1 VAIDF
6 KDPFIQKSLL
16 GGLGLAALLYLYF
29 GTAVLPV
36 CFQPQAA
43 KAKELREEVDRMAT
57 DLARAKAT
65 AQGLKSL
72 EAQYAR
78 LEWDW
83 KLAQDLLPEKSE
95 IPQFLTGVTRSGLDC
110 GLEVRLFEPKSPIRH
125 GFFTESPVAM
135 KVAGQYHQ
143 AGEFL
148 ARISSL
154 PRLVNVDKLQMRE
167 ETGSDTKEHTVEME
181 LILSAYYLE
190 NDAPVSKAASS
201 AQASEP
207 VVKASTGNH

>member
-1 VAIDF
+1 V
-6 KDPFIQKSLL
+6 
-16 GGLGLAALLYLYF
+16 
-29 GTAVLPV
+29 
-36 CFQPQAA
+36 A
-43 KAKELREEVDRMAT
+43 KAREIREEVERVSA

-72 EAQYAR
+72 ESQYAR
-78 LEWDW
+78 LEQDW
-83 KLAQDLLPEKSE
+83 ERAQDLLPEKSE
-95 IPQFLTGVTRSGLDC
+95 IPEFLTGVTRSGLDC
-110 GLEVRLFEPKSPIRH
+110 GLEVRLFEPKTTVRH

-167 ETGSDTKEHTVEME
+167 ETGSDAKEHTVEME

-190 NDAPVSKAASS
+190 NGTPASKATSS
-201 AQASEP
+201 AQTSEP
-207 VVKASTGNH
+207 VVRASTGNH